1 MDRKVDGAAEIA
13 MQQLMETHV
22 PIRDVAEEAID
33 RMAEGKSPMQA
44 LFEAMLNAI
53 MPIERERHLEACP
66 HERASATP
74 TRGGHDLIRQV
85 KRGSQAKRWKM
96 RVRRER
102 VCSQRIYPPS
112 YSPDN

>member
-1 MDRKVDGAAEIA
+1 MDRKVDGAVEIT

-22 PIRDVAEEAID
+22 PLRDAAEEVID

-66 HERASATP
+66 HERAGGRQRYANPGPARPHSA
-74 TRGGHDLIRQV
+74 
-85 KRGSQAKRWKM
+85 SQKGQPGQTM
-96 RVRRER
+96 E
-102 VCSQRIYPPS
+102 
-112 YSPDN
+112 SPR